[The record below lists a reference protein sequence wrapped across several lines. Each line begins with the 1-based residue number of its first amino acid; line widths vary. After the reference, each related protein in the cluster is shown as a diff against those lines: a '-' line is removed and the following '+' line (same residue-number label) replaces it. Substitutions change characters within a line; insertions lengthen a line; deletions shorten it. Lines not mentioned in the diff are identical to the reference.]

1 MFAFIKNFF
10 QSNKKDNFLIVT
22 FLENKIEI
30 IAFQVDFVN
39 KDLEIKKIFKKELE
53 DDLSYLKKIFSNVF
67 YPKSYKVI
75 FNFDSNLAVT
85 NFGSIVVFRDKPL
98 VTINQADLENLIS
111 QAIFNFF
118 WPTRK
123 YAARRLNIPELETL
137 VCDIK
142 IYNVLLDEHTSFDLL
157 KEKGKKLNFYLSE
170 TFCNREFLKKLIS
183 FLPNRA
189 EIVFIAEAGCVLL
202 HLISR
207 YLKKSLLLARVGDD
221 KTSLFLKTKEGNI
234 SYFDSFQWGRNN
246 LYSALAKEFHVSFE
260 VAKSIMDRYFE
271 NKTSI
276 LFSKKLNFSLKKE
289 LALFNKGLEIM
300 NSKAKAKCLIIDME
314 PLLVKDLKIKN
325 ISKESLIPID
335 TQKILDIFNF
345 KLKPSFYFYH
355 NKQDIQYK
363 NLYSLAT
370 LLEFYFIP
378 QKDLINKLARRRMR
392 WLIP

>member
-1 MFAFIKNFF
+1 
-10 QSNKKDNFLIVT
+10 
-22 FLENKIEI
+22 
-30 IAFQVDFVN
+30 
-39 KDLEIKKIFKKELE
+39 
-53 DDLSYLKKIFSNVF
+53 
-67 YPKSYKVI
+67 
-75 FNFDSNLAVT
+75 
-85 NFGSIVVFRDKPL
+85 
-98 VTINQADLENLIS
+98 
-111 QAIFNFF
+111 
-118 WPTRK
+118 
-123 YAARRLNIPELETL
+123 
-137 VCDIK
+137 
-142 IYNVLLDEHTSFDLL
+142 
-157 KEKGKKLNFYLSE
+157 
-170 TFCNREFLKKLIS
+170 
-183 FLPNRA
+183 
-189 EIVFIAEAGCVLL
+189 VLL

-246 LYSALAKEFHVSFE
+246 LYSALAKELHVSFE

-314 PLLVKDLKIKN
+314 PLLVKDLKMKN

-345 KLKPSFYFYH
+345 KLKPNFYFYN

-363 NLYSLAT
+363 ALYSLAA